1 MSENYRF
8 YVAKMNERRA
18 LLESAAEPLRRQLA
32 ELFSTVARCE
42 ALWALEDRIER
53 ER

>member
-18 LLESAAEPLRRQLA
+18 RRRSAAEPLQLQLA
-32 ELFSTVARCE
+32 ELFSTIARCE
-42 ALWALEDRIER
+42 AMWALEERIEKR
-53 ER
+53 R